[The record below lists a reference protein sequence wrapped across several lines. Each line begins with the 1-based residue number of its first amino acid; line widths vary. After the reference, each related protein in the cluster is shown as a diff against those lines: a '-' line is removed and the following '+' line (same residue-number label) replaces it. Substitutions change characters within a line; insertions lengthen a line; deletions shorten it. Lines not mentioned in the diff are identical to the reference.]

1 MSAVLGIDV
10 GTVRVGVAVGDP
22 TGVIASPVE
31 SLPRRDA
38 PALWERLRR
47 IVAEHECERAVVGL
61 PRMMDGSEGSAAAA
75 ARAFAAELHAALG
88 IPVEMW
94 DERLTTV
101 QAERSMIAAGT
112 RRRQRRERIDAVAAG
127 IMLQAWLD
135 SQRRRT

>member
-1 MSAVLGIDV
+1 MSPVLGIDV

-31 SLPRRDA
+31 SVPRRDA
-38 PALWERLRR
+38 GAMWQR
-47 IVAEHECERAVVGL
+47 IRGIAAEHECDRAVVGL
-61 PRMMDGSEGSAAAA
+61 PRMMDGSEGAAATA
-75 ARAFAAELHAALG
+75 ARTFADELHEELQ

-112 RRRQRRERIDAVAAG
+112 RRRQRKERIDAVAAA

-135 SQRRRT
+135 SQRPR